1 MDSAFRTAIPELSL
15 AAIAQLSENSRLGFA
30 TRNPAL
36 YRGIEWSKSTL
47 ALGLPEWAGKTA
59 SGPVVA
65 ANNGWSFLGQNSTWW
80 KTFLKEAVQPWKDQ
94 CANVF
99 ANAFANGGIV
109 NAVSE
114 NLEGGPDPDEVIKQ
128 AGSMAAAQY
137 VVNNGLVCPG
147 CSSTYRAIVSGTETA
162 ATSFVLADAYTRIG
176 QGAYAEISSYL
187 AGQCR

>member
-1 MDSAFRTAIPELSL
+1 MGNGTDNSIFLIYNEVLEPFMTDLPVSLIPG
-15 AAIAQLSENSRLGFA
+15 GF
-30 TRNPAL
+30 
-36 YRGIEWSKSTL
+36 
-47 ALGLPEWAGKTA
+47 
-59 SGPVVA
+59 A

-114 NLEGGPDPDEVIKQ
+114 NIEGGPDPDEVIKQ
-128 AGSMAAAQY
+128 AGSMGAAQY